1 MTILYRSAP
10 SESPHF
16 GRGSFWTMHPDSAE
30 WLAEVEAGTPALA
43 AHRLYR
49 REVLIGDD
57 VREQPV
63 DDLLQPLREK
73 PLQDALPRLRD
84 ALRNEGER
92 HAAAGCMWV
101 QFTDHSKSWHGAML
115 YLGDDPIRAA
125 RA

>member
-16 GRGSFWTMHPDSAE
+16 GRGSFWTIHRDSAE
-30 WLAEVEAGTPALA
+30 WLAEVEAGAPAPS

-63 DDLLQPLREK
+63 DDLLPLLREK

-84 ALRNEGER
+84 GLLNEGER
-92 HAAAGCMWV
+92 HAAAGCVWV
-101 QFTDHSKSWHGAML
+101 QFTNHGKSWN
-115 YLGDDPIRAA
+115 
-125 RA
+125 